1 MGQFIFNNSYLTT
14 WDMKIILALFGFL
27 VTTWCFPKPI
37 LHRLCF
43 PLFSQCGQD
52 NRGGVDATQNCQGSQ
67 CGQDNGAGVSATQ
80 NCQGSQCQQD
90 NAGTGAGGSDGG
102 TDSQFNRPCFP
113 FCDDDGGQANGGG
126 VDATQNCQG
135 SQCGQDNRGGVD
147 ATQTQLVPVHRPCFP
162 FCDDE
167 VGATQPQ
174 FVPVHR

>member
-102 TDSQFNRPCFP
+102 TDSQFNFIQSTQHCQGSQ
-113 FCDDDGGQANGGG
+113 CGQANGGG

-135 SQCGQDNRGGVD
+135 SQCNWSQV
-147 ATQTQLVPVHRPCFP
+147 RPGKTLFY
-162 FCDDE
+162 F
-167 VGATQPQ
+167 
-174 FVPVHR
+174 